1 MLTSKSHAAVES
13 HRLVVCNVEEDTASV
28 LHEVIRIPNPTSLI
42 IVNHLLDRIL
52 VMDAGLVGEY
62 ASPKELLKNPKSLF
76 SQLIAAEQ
84 QQEREGGYGSDEKSD
99 EETKSVDSA
108 DSEGHG
114 FIPLDSKNGVM
125 ATEKARVSSA
135 GSIPDSQ
142 TSIESSDSA
151 SKKETVNR

>member
-1 MLTSKSHAAVES
+1 M
-13 HRLVVCNVEEDTASV
+13 
-28 LHEVIRIPNPTSLI
+28 LHEVVRILNPTPLI

-84 QQEREGGYGSDEKSD
+84 QQEREGGYGSDE
-99 EETKSVDSA
+99 ETKSVDSA

-135 GSIPDSQ
+135 GSSPDSQ